1 MFISEC
7 SKWLQ
12 KFRKITK
19 KITKTCQS
27 HKSWHFNKNPTKIS
41 HLLMNFKAQA
51 TETLRRTGTG
61 TLPLRAV
68 SVHNT
73 ERCSLRKRSGCSD
86 HTSKLQRKLGTTPTG
101 TQLGSGQN
109 KLGIKHKCP
118 DLELDMAK
126 VFVLEGKKESKT
138 EPSSKA
144 VL

>member
-12 KFRKITK
+12 KLKKNNK

-41 HLLMNFKAQA
+41 HLLIEFQSTGPRNVVSNRNRHSPFKSRLCSQ
-51 TETLRRTGTG
+51 
-61 TLPLRAV
+61 
-68 SVHNT
+68 H
-73 ERCSLRKRSGCSD
+73 RCNLRKCSGCSN
-86 HTSKLQRKLGTTPTG
+86 HTSKLQRKLSTTPTG

-126 VFVLEGKKESKT
+126 VFVLEGEKESKT